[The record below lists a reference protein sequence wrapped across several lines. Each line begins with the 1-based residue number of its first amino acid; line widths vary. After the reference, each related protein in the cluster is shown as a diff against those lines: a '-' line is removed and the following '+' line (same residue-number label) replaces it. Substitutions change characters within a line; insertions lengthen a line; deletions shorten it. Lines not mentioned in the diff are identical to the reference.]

1 MKYSLRNRA
10 ARAARRGFTLIEL
23 CATVGILGL
32 VTLSVHSVADS
43 SDRLSKYTTVRARML
58 GQGNEALTRAT
69 AELSNAGISTLSAG
83 AWGPSGASTV
93 DFLVVTG
100 SNGDDPIW
108 STTRRLG
115 VILSDGE
122 IDNGLD
128 DDSDGLVDE
137 RRLVFVRDAGGAGQ
151 KQIVLCNNLCETFPG
166 ESINGADD
174 NGNGLIDETGFCAFV
189 TGNGVEL
196 RIALQAQ
203 DGEGGVLT
211 ETFVTRVYP
220 RN

>member
-1 MKYSLRNRA
+1 MKLLHHHRI
-10 ARAARRGFTLIEL
+10 ARERRRGFTLVEL
-23 CATVGILGL
+23 CATVGIIGL
-32 VTLSVHSVADS
+32 VTLSVQSVADS

-58 GQGNEALTRAT
+58 GQGNEALIRAT

-83 AWGPSGASTV
+83 AWGPSGTNSV

-100 SNGDDPIW
+100 SNGNDPVW
-108 STTRRLG
+108 STTRRLQA
-115 VILSDGE
+115 ILSDGE

-151 KQIVLCNNLCETFPG
+151 KQMVLCNNLCETFPG

-189 TGNGVEL
+189 TGNGVVL
-196 RIALQAQ
+196 RIALQGQ
-203 DGEGGVLT
+203 DGEGGILT
-211 ETFVTRVYP
+211 ETFETRVYP